1 MIIAAVDAWFSYLA
15 VSILTKK
22 NAHHNSTNNASRSS
36 RRNHN
41 PVLPPP
47 KCHHRFRYHSLD
59 LERVTKKKE
68 NRCYFN
74 KIYSKRQLQCFYIAS
89 YRALSLMFS
98 NIMRASSSALWKV
111 RGLILGFVLPL
122 NLSYSSTHEE

>member
-59 LERVTKKKE
+59 LERVTKKKKTDVISIKYTVKD
-68 NRCYFN
+68 NYNAF
-74 KIYSKRQLQCFYIAS
+74 I
-89 YRALSLMFS
+89 
-98 NIMRASSSALWKV
+98 
-111 RGLILGFVLPL
+111 
-122 NLSYSSTHEE
+122 